1 MFLSAAFPAQVAVT
15 FLQNAPRYLFQI
27 TLLGKRTAQ
36 KSQIRD
42 TEGGQMVKESTTK
55 STTIA
60 ILQKILYIPMDM

>member
-42 TEGGQMVKESTTK
+42 TEGGRMAKESTTK

-60 ILQKILYIPMDM
+60 IPQKILYILMDM

>member
-15 FLQNAPRYLFQI
+15 FPQSAPRYLFQI

-42 TEGGQMVKESTTK
+42 TEGGRMVKESTTN

-60 ILQKILYIPMDM
+60 IPQKILYIVMDM